1 MVLKQATAPHF
12 SPAEYETLQHVCN
25 GLQNDEIAEVMGVSL
40 NTVKP
45 RLRLLMAKT
54 ETRSRLMLAITAV
67 KNNWV

>member
-1 MVLKQATAPHF
+1 MIPAEAPHF

-45 RLRLLMAKT
+45 RVRLLMAKT